1 MSAIE
6 FPEGVNPFLP
16 SLLPRRPDEESKT
29 KTKTKKSKGI
39 FGSLLGRAVGEARG
53 GSQASSMT
61 GEPFSADALE
71 QLLDFVHEAG
81 DRLKENPTVDLVQS
95 YKRAVRDFVH
105 YIVEHSY
112 ALERK
117 ESRRKLDQRIYFRI
131 AVIDDSLEKLGAEI
145 LKNQRDKLE
154 ILRRVDEING
164 LLVDLFR

>member
-1 MSAIE
+1 MSAID
-6 FPEGVNPFLP
+6 FSDGVNPFLP
-16 SLLPRRPDEESKT
+16 SLLPRRPDEDSKT
-29 KTKTKKSKGI
+29 KAKKSKGI
-39 FGSLLGRAVGEARG
+39 FGSLLGKAVGETRG
-53 GSQASSMT
+53 DSRAASMT

-71 QLLDFVHEAG
+71 NLMDLVHEAG
-81 DRLKENPTVDLVQS
+81 DRLKENPTVDLVQG

-117 ESRRKLDQRIYFRI
+117 ESKRKLDQRIYFRI

-154 ILRRVDEING
+154 ILRKVDEING

>member
-1 MSAIE
+1 M
-6 FPEGVNPFLP
+6 
-16 SLLPRRPDEESKT
+16 
-29 KTKTKKSKGI
+29 
-39 FGSLLGRAVGEARG
+39 
-53 GSQASSMT
+53 
-61 GEPFSADALE
+61 
-71 QLLDFVHEAG
+71 
-81 DRLKENPTVDLVQS
+81 KENPTVDLVQS

-117 ESRRKLDQRIYFRI
+117 ESRRLESRIYFRI

-154 ILRRVDEING
+154 ILRRVDEEFNG